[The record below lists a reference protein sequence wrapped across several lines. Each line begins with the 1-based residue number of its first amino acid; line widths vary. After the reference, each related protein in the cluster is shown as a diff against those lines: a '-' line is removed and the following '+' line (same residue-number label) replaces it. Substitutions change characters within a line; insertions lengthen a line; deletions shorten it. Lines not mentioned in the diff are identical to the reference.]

1 MTGRDS
7 AETSGYFPSYSA
19 LARSAGTRTFW
30 AKSFARVDDLDLD
43 RAGGA
48 GAFPDRPR
56 PRPATSWPTSTAQ
69 HTTSTP
75 HSSRIQRTAI
85 DVSSP
90 PE

>member
-1 MTGRDS
+1 MTGRES

-19 LARSAGTRTFW
+19 FGVQRGHEDVLGEVV
-30 AKSFARVDDLDLD
+30 ARVDDLDLD
-43 RAGGA
+43 CAGGA
-48 GAFPDRPR
+48 GAFPDGLVLPGHELADVDR
-56 PRPATSWPTSTAQ
+56 A

-75 HSSRIQRTAI
+75 HCSRIQRTAI